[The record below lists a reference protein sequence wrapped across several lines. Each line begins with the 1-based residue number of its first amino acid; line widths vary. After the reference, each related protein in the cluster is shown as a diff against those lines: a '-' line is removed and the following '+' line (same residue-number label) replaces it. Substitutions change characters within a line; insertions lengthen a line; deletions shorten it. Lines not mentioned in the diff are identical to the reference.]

1 MPGSP
6 PRIALID
13 VDRLHPDPR
22 NRTDGSGD
30 EDLPGLAATIRAF
43 GVLEPLVVVDMPGR
57 PGHYLI
63 RAGHRRW
70 RAAQMAG
77 LSKVPCMPRHSASPV
92 AGVDR
97 AAVAVVE
104 NFQRA
109 AMSPV
114 ETAQALGEL
123 IDSGMNQADIARL
136 TGMSAATVSYH
147 LELLDADDATL
158 NRVRRGEVTAGAVHD
173 AVKAA
178 RAAPAGQ
185 PVVLRDARPRRYAKS
200 PGRSGPKAPLWF
212 GAGHRLA
219 SLVAA
224 RCKTA
229 GHPAA
234 GRLGKIGC
242 GECWEAEITAA
253 ARGPA
258 TEPEPGQRD
267 PETVLAGL
275 GLTPAD
281 LLPHVR
287 DALFAGHSGA
297 PPVVFTSNGQ
307 AR

>member
-1 MPGSP
+1 
-6 PRIALID
+6 LVD

-30 EDLPGLAATIRAF
+30 EDLHGLAATIRAF
-43 GVLEPLVVVDMPGR
+43 GVLEPLIVVPMPAR

-77 LSKVPCMPRHSASPV
+77 LSQVPCMPRHQASPV

-104 NFQRA
+104 NFQRS

-123 IDSGMNQADIARL
+123 IDSGMSQAKIARL
-136 TGMSAATVSYH
+136 TGMSAGAVSYH
-147 LELLDADDATL
+147 LELLDADDVML
-158 NRVRRGEVTAGAVHD
+158 NRVRRGELTAGAVHD
-173 AVKAA
+173 YVKAA
-178 RAAPAGQ
+178 RAAAAPAPGE

-200 PGRSGPKAPLWF
+200 GGGPKPPAWF

-219 SLVAA
+219 RLVAA

-234 GRLGKIGC
+234 GRYGKIGC

-253 ARGPA
+253 ARTQPA
-258 TEPEPGQRD
+258 PAPERD
-267 PETVLAGL
+267 PEAVLAGL

-287 DALFAGHSGA
+287 DALFDGQQQPGGGA

-307 AR
+307 EPRRG